1 MPKTILLA
9 DDSVTIQKVVAI
21 SFASE
26 DVNVVTVD
34 NGDDAIIKVQELR
47 PDIVLA
53 DVVMPGKNGYEVCE
67 AIKANPELAHI
78 PVLLLTGTFEAFDE
92 PRARGVGS
100 AGHIAKPFEAQSLV
114 AEVRNLIDAAAASAP
129 STPVPAAEPAAAS
142 ADDAG
147 AFDFFDDEMSAP
159 DVTPA
164 QDALDDGGDL
174 AFGSAA
180 ADFAFGDG
188 DLDASASAPEQAVT
202 VTPDVELQAEPIE
215 VDAASSFVDA
225 VPIGDELEPPAA
237 VSAEPALGDD
247 DLDDSLAP
255 DASRSGDQPF
265 DFALAEDPTS
275 PTDPLA
281 DLDLVPPV
289 DANDLAHAT
298 VIDPLGASGYD
309 VSSSDLGPPITNTQ
323 PIPAEIETP
332 RADEAEMTMLA
343 PEVLPEANVG
353 ADTDP
358 FESPPAA
365 SDLTTVV
372 NHDAVYEGFTT
383 PPQAEPVAVAVV
395 EGAPAEI
402 AADLYSAPTRAEAAE
417 APAEP
422 APEPT
427 AETAAKPAEAATPRH
442 PGEDCL
448 GVFRGA
454 H

>member
-67 AIKANPELAHI
+67 TIKANPELAHI

-92 PRARGVGS
+92 PRARSVGS

-114 AEVRNLIDAAAASAP
+114 AEVRNLIEATAASAP
-129 STPVPAAEPAAAS
+129 STPVPAAESAPGS

-164 QDALDDGGDL
+164 QDSLDDGGDL

-180 ADFAFGDG
+180 ADFAFGDS
-188 DLDASASAPEQAVT
+188 DLDASASAPEQAVP

-225 VPIGDELEPPAA
+225 VPIGDELESPAA
-237 VSAEPALGDD
+237 VSADPALGDD

-255 DASRSGDQPF
+255 DASRSG
-265 DFALAEDPTS
+265 EIGR
-275 PTDPLA
+275 
-281 DLDLVPPV
+281 
-289 DANDLAHAT
+289 AH
-298 VIDPLGASGYD
+298 V
-309 VSSSDLGPPITNTQ
+309 
-323 PIPAEIETP
+323 
-332 RADEAEMTMLA
+332 
-343 PEVLPEANVG
+343 
-353 ADTDP
+353 
-358 FESPPAA
+358 
-365 SDLTTVV
+365 
-372 NHDAVYEGFTT
+372 
-383 PPQAEPVAVAVV
+383 
-395 EGAPAEI
+395 
-402 AADLYSAPTRAEAAE
+402 
-417 APAEP
+417 
-422 APEPT
+422 
-427 AETAAKPAEAATPRH
+427 
-442 PGEDCL
+442 
-448 GVFRGA
+448 
-454 H
+454 